1 MKRSK
6 ITFCGISLKKKSV
19 KEKKK
24 KKKRKEKKKKSFG
37 LGIRGL
43 SLLRE
48 PTKGPVERTKNRE
61 GRKRKV
67 TGSVTQE

>member
-1 MKRSK
+1 MKRSQ
-6 ITFCGISLKKKSV
+6 ITFCGISKKSV

-24 KKKRKEKKKKSFG
+24 KKGKKEIFWFRESG
-37 LGIRGL
+37 V

-48 PTKGPVERTKNRE
+48 PKGPTKGPVERTKNRE

-67 TGSVTQE
+67 TGSVTRE